1 MFTKISIILRKL
13 LFLLVFTLFV
23 VFIFANRGFVEI
35 NLVPFGYK
43 MRARIFLI
51 IIMSFF
57 AGVVFEY
64 FCNTLSLPRI
74 VKKISDR
81 RKMKNMERELK
92 KVKSNEGK

>member
-1 MFTKISIILRKL
+1 
-13 LFLLVFTLFV
+13 
-23 VFIFANRGFVEI
+23 
-35 NLVPFGYK
+35 
-43 MRARIFLI
+43 
-51 IIMSFF
+51 MSFF